1 MEIVFLRTA
10 LTDLV
15 WFRQYYKA
23 VFPEGAAKAKAQF
36 TAIIQVL
43 MDNPF
48 IGRISTDHTD
58 VRELHIA
65 RTPFTVIY
73 RIKDTTIE
81 VLRVWDDRQGL

>member
-1 MEIVFLRTA
+1 VEIVFLRAA
-10 LTDLV
+10 LKDLV

-23 VFPEGAAKAKAQF
+23 VFPEGSAKARTQF
-36 TAIIQVL
+36 TSIIQVL
-43 MDNPF
+43 IDNPF
-48 IGRISTDHTD
+48 IGHISTDHID